1 MSIYSG
7 YFFNNI
13 QYEFLYNKNFMYDII
28 YLYLNDYFILH
39 KRKDNYN
46 YIKNKLITKDILV

>member
-1 MSIYSG
+1 M
-7 YFFNNI
+7 N
-13 QYEFLYNKNFMYDII
+13 FLYNKNFMYDII

-46 YIKNKLITKDILV
+46 YIKNKLITKKYIGLGF